1 VFQKPGLRILPSVS
15 GQQKKTTNMTENK
28 AFKWIGLLNLIILIC
43 IMIFRLRENLM
54 ILSLVVVIP
63 NLIAILVINH
73 IEKKHKD
80 LINIPNSIKNLLQ
93 IDNITKTGIDIYKS
107 NKKQTIKWNDVI
119 SVYLD
124 KNKTKLIIT
133 LKNEKIQIPKNS
145 INWYKLIRS
154 IPDKYADFD
163 FDYVDKL
170 FNSLTTCEICGAIAN
185 RDNECL
191 SCGSESF
198 DYKKHPEFK
207 TKNDYIKEK
216 QLELFAILDRDDK
229 FEGFCEA
236 TDGFEID
243 KNWIPLITETEL
255 FEYSKNEYW
264 ND

>member
-1 VFQKPGLRILPSVS
+1 
-15 GQQKKTTNMTENK
+15 MTESK

-43 IMIFRLRENLM
+43 IMIFRLRDNLL
-54 ILSLVVVIP
+54 ILSLLVVIP
-63 NLIAILVINH
+63 NLFAILVINH
-73 IEKKHKD
+73 IEKKHKN
-80 LINIPNSIKNLLQ
+80 LINIPDSIKNLLQ
-93 IDNITKTGIDIYKS
+93 IDSITKTGFDIYKS

-133 LKNEKIQIPKNS
+133 LKNKKIQIPKNS

-154 IPDKYADFD
+154 IPVKYTDFD
-163 FDYVDKL
+163 FDYIDKL

-191 SCGSESF
+191 LCGSESF
-198 DYKKHPEFK
+198 DYKKHSEFK
-207 TKNDYIKEK
+207 TKNDYIKEN
-216 QLELFAILDRDDK
+216 QLELFAILDGDDK
-229 FEGFCEA
+229 FEGFYEA

-243 KNWIPLITETEL
+243 RNWRPLITETEL
-255 FEYSKNEYW
+255 LEYIKNEYW

>member
-1 VFQKPGLRILPSVS
+1 LPSVS

-163 FDYVDKL
+163 FDYVD
-170 FNSLTTCEICGAIAN
+170 IAPCKI
-185 RDNECL
+185 R
-191 SCGSESF
+191 GMGIIRGVPI
-198 DYKKHPEFK
+198 Y
-207 TKNDYIKEK
+207 
-216 QLELFAILDRDDK
+216 
-229 FEGFCEA
+229 
-236 TDGFEID
+236 
-243 KNWIPLITETEL
+243 
-255 FEYSKNEYW
+255 
-264 ND
+264 